1 MRIMNAEAFKG
12 LSLRSAHERA
22 HVVPVELQY
31 RCSKTLP
38 SLSK

>member
-1 MRIMNAEAFKG
+1 MNAEAFKG

-31 RCSKTLP
+31 SLP
-38 SLSK
+38 SLWSTVVYF